1 MAPLVVLAVI
11 TATARLI
18 GWLVGPGWLDSWP
31 HAIALGLAAMFVLTA
46 SAHFLSPRREA
57 LVAMVPPQLPN
68 PAALVALTGVL
79 ELAGAV
85 GLLIPATSTIAA
97 AALIAMMVAMFP
109 ANIRAAKA
117 DIGIKTM
124 PLPLRALV
132 QLIFIGALGVV
143 LFG

>member
-18 GWLVGPGWLDSWP
+18 GWLVGPEWLDSWP

-132 QLIFIGALGVV
+132 QLIFIAALGAV

>member
-1 MAPLVVLAVI
+1 MAPLVVLAVV
-11 TATARLI
+11 TALARLI
-18 GWLVGPGWLDSWP
+18 GRLAGPEWLDSWP
-31 HAIALGLAAMFVLTA
+31 HAVALGLAAMFVLTA

-79 ELAGAV
+79 ELAGGA
-85 GLLIPATSTIAA
+85 GLLIPATSKLAA
-97 AALIAMMVAMFP
+97 GALIVMLICLFP

-117 DIGIKTM
+117 DLGIKTM
-124 PLPLRALV
+124 PLPLRAVV
-132 QLIFIGALGVV
+132 QVVFVAALGVV

>member
-1 MAPLVVLAVI
+1 MAPLVVLAVV

-18 GWLVGPGWLDSWP
+18 GWLAGPEWLDSWP

-57 LVAMVPPQLPN
+57 LVAMVPTQLPN
-68 PAALVALTGVL
+68 PAALVAITGVL

-85 GLLIPATSTIAA
+85 GLLIPATSTGAA
-97 AALIAMMVAMFP
+97 AALVTMMVAMFP

-132 QLIFIGALGVV
+132 QLIFIAALGVV